1 MWYTLTFTTTRST
14 HCVNQLTAVTKLYH
28 ALWKVATWCTIPW
41 VHVFL
46 PGPAKSLFEKPYFEN
61 MKAALRPGGII
72 SSMGKQDVV
81 GGCGLALITPHTV
94 KHLLCTAKAGNEISL
109 TQHVLC

>member
-1 MWYTLTFTTTRST
+1 M
-14 HCVNQLTAVTKLYH
+14 
-28 ALWKVATWCTIPW
+28 
-41 VHVFL
+41 HVFL

-61 MKAALRPGGII
+61 MKGALRPGGII